1 MNYAKKT
8 ITVRIAEGIGNQL
21 FMYANAYNLSKKFN
35 YDLSIDNKSGYFKDK
50 NSLRTYQL
58 NNFHLDENLAN
69 SKNRFDTYL
78 KDLNRKILKKVDKF
92 SNFKKFLLEK
102 KNSLKKTSYYEINLN
117 NYSNKIFLEG
127 HFESEK
133 YFYEY
138 KKNLKNIFK
147 DEFFIEDES
156 DSIDYNLLS
165 NFLDK
170 NIFKIEKL
178 IGNFL
183 KSILLI
189 IENKQILNLSIG
201 IKKLNYGEKIN
212 KQYLQG
218 SLAELKDLFNQSYQN
233 NKIMHF
239 IINKYLIDGVNY
251 KSFDEEIDGE
261 NICVEVNFISI
272 PNTLNEEISDVLA
285 KYQIK
290 IDRLLERKY
299 VNNFFE
305 EKNSDLSVSAF
316 KIHSGQNYNEIGLM
330 PKSKKKKGFFE
341 KFFQLF
347 S

>member
-1 MNYAKKT
+1 M
-8 ITVRIAEGIGNQL
+8 
-21 FMYANAYNLSKKFN
+21 
-35 YDLSIDNKSGYFKDK
+35 
-50 NSLRTYQL
+50 
-58 NNFHLDENLAN
+58 
-69 SKNRFDTYL
+69 
-78 KDLNRKILKKVDKF
+78 
-92 SNFKKFLLEK
+92 
-102 KNSLKKTSYYEINLN
+102 
-117 NYSNKIFLEG
+117 
-127 HFESEK
+127 
-133 YFYEY
+133 
-138 KKNLKNIFK
+138 
-147 DEFFIEDES
+147 
-156 DSIDYNLLS
+156 
-165 NFLDK
+165 
-170 NIFKIEKL
+170 
-178 IGNFL
+178 
-183 KSILLI
+183 LI

-218 SLAELKDLFNQSYQN
+218 SLTELKDLFNQSYQN

>member
-1 MNYAKKT
+1 MTEELSFEAYLGLSQNKFQIYLLDKK
-8 ITVRIAEGIGNQL
+8 
-21 FMYANAYNLSKKFN
+21 S
-35 YDLSIDNKSGYFKDK
+35 
-50 NSLRTYQL
+50 
-58 NNFHLDENLAN
+58 
-69 SKNRFDTYL
+69 
-78 KDLNRKILKKVDKF
+78 
-92 SNFKKFLLEK
+92 
-102 KNSLKKTSYYEINLN
+102 
-117 NYSNKIFLEG
+117 
-127 HFESEK
+127 
-133 YFYEY
+133 
-138 KKNLKNIFK
+138 LKNIYK
-147 DEFFIEDES
+147 EEVYLENGS
-156 DSIDYNLLS
+156 DLFNYNLLHS
-165 NFLDK
+165 FLDK

-261 NICVEVNFISI
+261 NICVEVNIISI
-272 PNTLNEEISDVLA
+272 PNTLNEEISNVLA

>member
-1 MNYAKKT
+1 
-8 ITVRIAEGIGNQL
+8 
-21 FMYANAYNLSKKFN
+21 
-35 YDLSIDNKSGYFKDK
+35 
-50 NSLRTYQL
+50 
-58 NNFHLDENLAN
+58 
-69 SKNRFDTYL
+69 
-78 KDLNRKILKKVDKF
+78 
-92 SNFKKFLLEK
+92 
-102 KNSLKKTSYYEINLN
+102 
-117 NYSNKIFLEG
+117 
-127 HFESEK
+127 
-133 YFYEY
+133 
-138 KKNLKNIFK
+138 
-147 DEFFIEDES
+147 
-156 DSIDYNLLS
+156 
-165 NFLDK
+165 
-170 NIFKIEKL
+170 
-178 IGNFL
+178 
-183 KSILLI
+183 
-189 IENKQILNLSIG
+189 
-201 IKKLNYGEKIN
+201 
-212 KQYLQG
+212 
-218 SLAELKDLFNQSYQN
+218 
-233 NKIMHF
+233 MHF

>member
-1 MNYAKKT
+1 MTEDLSFEVYLS
-8 ITVRIAEGIGNQL
+8 I
-21 FMYANAYNLSKKFN
+21 SKKKFEI
-35 YDLSIDNKSGYFKDK
+35 YL
-50 NSLRTYQL
+50 L
-58 NNFHLDENLAN
+58 N
-69 SKNRFDTYL
+69 
-78 KDLNRKILKKVDKF
+78 
-92 SNFKKFLLEK
+92 
-102 KNSLKKTSYYEINLN
+102 
-117 NYSNKIFLEG
+117 
-127 HFESEK
+127 
-133 YFYEY
+133 

-147 DEFFIEDES
+147 DEFFIEDET
-156 DSIDYNLLS
+156 DLIDYNLLS

-189 IENKQILNLSIG
+189 IENKQILNLSVG